1 MIIQSGDGD
10 QIAAAVQ
17 EIKKLNENLS
27 QLRQENLLL
36 KVRKNGK
43 ETLLPKKRL
52 FEEILARFVSYFLG
66 TMWMDLLNT

>member
-36 KVRKNGK
+36 KVRK
-43 ETLLPKKRL
+43 
-52 FEEILARFVSYFLG
+52 I
-66 TMWMDLLNT
+66 

>member
-36 KVRKNGK
+36 KVRKNG
-43 ETLLPKKRL
+43 EKKHT
-52 FEEILARFVSYFLG
+52 FA
-66 TMWMDLLNT
+66 

>member
-36 KVRKNGK
+36 KVRKIKK
-43 ETLLPKKRL
+43 EGTILPKKSIFFRKGV
-52 FEEILARFVSYFLG
+52 FH
-66 TMWMDLLNT
+66 